1 MAAHQARGVAMKGG
15 GDKNKKVA
23 AGGRLLSVVAVGC
36 FLLFVVVV
44 FTLSSRHNATLVL
57 DARDRRGDLYP
68 SQQQGGSHGGG
79 GEGDLKHLL
88 AAQRSNDDKKAV
100 TEAELE
106 ESGIRGNISS
116 NVVGAG
122 GQAEME
128 EAAPESSTAASA
140 AAAAATSNSD
150 DDRARPAAEDAD
162 PDRDKPRTAAAGTTV
177 QATSPQHQHPGDIM
191 TRASAA
197 ASVKQQRQ
205 PLCDLSGSRADVC
218 DLTGDIR
225 LNATASEFIVV
236 DPAAADDG
244 PTTAYEIRPY
254 ARKGDATSM
263 GRVTA
268 VTVRVRATAD
278 AAPRCT
284 VTHAEPAV
292 AFSVG
297 GYTGNLFHDFTDVI
311 VPLYGTAQRYRG
323 DVRLVVTDAG
333 SSSSWWLAKY
343 DAVLRGLSRHPPL
356 HLHLA
361 KAAGEVHC
369 FGHVVLGLRARRELM
384 VEPDP
389 DRGRPDGVGMA
400 DFARFLRRALSLP
413 RDAPTRPAAASGDRR
428 KPRLL
433 VVSRRGTRRLLN
445 ADAVARVAE
454 EVGFEAVVSELEV
467 SRDAAGVGRLINSF
481 DALVGVHGA
490 GLTNMVFLPPGAT
503 VVQIVPWGGL
513 QWIARM
519 DFGDPADA
527 MGLRYIQ
534 YEIAVHESSLADKYP
549 RDHEIFTNPTALH
562 KKGFKFLRHT
572 FLIGQ
577 DITLDVDRFS
587 VVLLQALRNLTTT
600 K

>member
-1 MAAHQARGVAMKGG
+1 
-15 GDKNKKVA
+15 
-23 AGGRLLSVVAVGC
+23 
-36 FLLFVVVV
+36 
-44 FTLSSRHNATLVL
+44 
-57 DARDRRGDLYP
+57 
-68 SQQQGGSHGGG
+68 
-79 GEGDLKHLL
+79 
-88 AAQRSNDDKKAV
+88 
-100 TEAELE
+100 
-106 ESGIRGNISS
+106 
-116 NVVGAG
+116 
-122 GQAEME
+122 
-128 EAAPESSTAASA
+128 
-140 AAAAATSNSD
+140 
-150 DDRARPAAEDAD
+150 
-162 PDRDKPRTAAAGTTV
+162 
-177 QATSPQHQHPGDIM
+177 M
-191 TRASAA
+191 TRAAAA

-389 DRGRPDGVGMA
+389 DPDRGRPDGVGMA

-413 RDAPTRPAAASGDRR
+413 RDAPTRPAAASSDDRR

-577 DITLDVDRFS
+577 DITLDVDRFR
-587 VVLLQALRNLTTT
+587 VVLLQALRNLTE
-600 K
+600 

>member
-356 HLHLA
+356 HMHLA

-369 FGHVVLGLRARRELM
+369 FGHVVLGLRAHRELM

-413 RDAPTRPAAASGDRR
+413 RDAPTRLGDGTGR

-433 VVSRRGTRRLLN
+433 VISRHRTRLLLN
-445 ADAVARVAE
+445 LDAVVRAAE
-454 EVGFEAVVSELEV
+454 EVGFEAVVNESDV
-467 SRDAAGVGRLINSF
+467 ANDISQVGGLINSC
-481 DALVGVHGA
+481 DAMVGVHGA
-490 GLTNMVFLPPGAT
+490 GLTNMMFLPPGAAL
-503 VVQIVPWGGL
+503 VQIVPWGGL
-513 QWIARM
+513 QWMARA
-519 DFGDPADA
+519 DYGDPAEA
-527 MGLRYIQ
+527 MGLKYIQ
-534 YEIAVHESSLADKYP
+534 YEIGVAESTLKDKFP
-549 RDHEIFTNPTALH
+549 SGHKIFTNPTALH
-562 KKGFKFLRHT
+562 KKGFMFIRQTLMD
-572 FLIGQ
+572 GQ
-577 DITLDVDRFS
+577 DITVDVGRFRE
-587 VVLLQALRNLTTT
+587 VLLQVLNSLAQ
-600 K
+600 

>member
-1 MAAHQARGVAMKGG
+1 
-15 GDKNKKVA
+15 
-23 AGGRLLSVVAVGC
+23 
-36 FLLFVVVV
+36 
-44 FTLSSRHNATLVL
+44 
-57 DARDRRGDLYP
+57 
-68 SQQQGGSHGGG
+68 
-79 GEGDLKHLL
+79 
-88 AAQRSNDDKKAV
+88 
-100 TEAELE
+100 
-106 ESGIRGNISS
+106 
-116 NVVGAG
+116 
-122 GQAEME
+122 
-128 EAAPESSTAASA
+128 
-140 AAAAATSNSD
+140 
-150 DDRARPAAEDAD
+150 
-162 PDRDKPRTAAAGTTV
+162 
-177 QATSPQHQHPGDIM
+177 M

-218 DLTGDIR
+218 DLTGDVR

-244 PTTAYEIRPY
+244 PGPTTYEIRPY

-323 DVRLVVTDAG
+323 DVRLVVADAG
-333 SSSSWWLAKY
+333 SSSSSSWWLAKY

-369 FGHVVLGLRARRELM
+369 FGHVVLGLRAHRELM